1 MIILIRDFKDVI
13 TSQFMHDVHRSN
25 QKRFFGNI
33 SEYIVSESFG
43 IEKIVKYYN
52 ILFKTRKLSKK
63 NTIVVS
69 YEEIFNNTEKKLIDL
84 INYTLGKKNINSQ
97 LIKETVKFGNIKNMR
112 KLEKQTKNQND
123 ALIPGLFLSG
133 DKTKNA
139 YKARKG
145 GSGNH
150 KEIMSKENARY
161 IDKFTKTNL
170 SFFSDYIKLTKI

>member
-69 YEEIFNNTEKKLIDL
+69 YEEIFNNTEK
-84 INYTLGKKNINSQ
+84 N
-97 LIKETVKFGNIKNMR
+97 
-112 KLEKQTKNQND
+112 
-123 ALIPGLFLSG
+123 
-133 DKTKNA
+133 
-139 YKARKG
+139 
-145 GSGNH
+145 
-150 KEIMSKENARY
+150 
-161 IDKFTKTNL
+161 
-170 SFFSDYIKLTKI
+170 